1 MSTII
6 TSNFFR
12 FLCIGLLCCICPTVY
27 AGEVSFHVVPNSVP
41 HDTATIIE
49 VYFDPKGEDLNALE
63 GTLILMG
70 AEKVQVSSV
79 ILETGGSIFS
89 FWPVLPVYTAGDH
102 AIRFTGGSPEGMKE
116 RGLLFRMRL
125 FSKRPGTVTLSWI
138 GGSAYVNDG
147 VGTASGVSSR
157 SLTTTL
163 SYGEPNIISPSSI
176 DTEPPYFDT
185 LLVSRDTDVYEGKY
199 FVSFHASDDI
209 SGVSRYT
216 VVENQITTDVSGGA
230 YVLLD
235 QERKSRVILTAYD
248 HAGNSS
254 SVKVPTKYALIS
266 KTVQGALLLV
276 IIGMVFLYIRRRQV
290 SNRKARSFI
299 SR

>member
-1 MSTII
+1 MSTIF

-12 FLCIGLLCCICPTVY
+12 LLLVCLFYCVCPTVY
-27 AGEVSFHVVPNSVP
+27 AGEVSFHVVPNTVP

-49 VYFDPKGEDLNALE
+49 VYFDPKKEDINVLQ
-63 GTLILMG
+63 GTLIIEN
-70 AEKVQVSSV
+70 AETVQVSSV
-79 ILETGGSIFS
+79 ILETGGSVFS
-89 FWPVLPVYTAGDH
+89 LWPVPPVYTAEDH
-102 AIRFTGGSPEGMKE
+102 VIRFTGGRPEGLKE

-125 FSKRPGTVTLSWI
+125 FSKRPGTVTLTWI
-138 GGSAYVNDG
+138 GGSAYRNDG

-176 DTEPPYFDT
+176 DTEPPRFDT
-185 LLVSRDTDVYEGKY
+185 VLVSQDPGVYEGKY

-209 SGVSRYT
+209 SGVARYT
-216 VVENQITTDVSGGA
+216 AVENQITTDVSGGT

-248 HAGNSS
+248 HAGNSTS
-254 SVKVPTKYALIS
+254 IKVPSKYETIKIIVILGF
-266 KTVQGALLLV
+266 VVLFVLLV
-276 IIGMVFLYIRRRQV
+276 GLYLRQ
-290 SNRKARSFI
+290 KK
-299 SR
+299 